1 MAAASKTKEVINTID
16 NPSLSRQ
23 EVVEILTN
31 LFKESV
37 SNAPLK
43 LIEILADNKRLNL
56 IEPIY
61 FIYQDLLEKH
71 NDQNSIEVFV
81 AVDPGPDAKENI
93 ERKQ

>member
-1 MAAASKTKEVINTID
+1 M
-16 NPSLSRQ
+16 
-23 EVVEILTN
+23 
-31 LFKESV
+31 
-37 SNAPLK
+37 
-43 LIEILADNKRLNL
+43 NL

-93 ERKQ
+93 ERKLRSTYGEDAKINFSKDPKIMGGLSIKMGDETLDLSIKGKVNKLVNQLNF